1 MSVRYPFGALST
13 QDGMPPPSVSA
24 LMYGPGRAITYRPAC
39 WAMFRNSFMSRTPP
53 KSYTPGD
60 GEV

>member
-1 MSVRYPFGALST
+1 
-13 QDGMPPPSVSA
+13 MPPPSVSA
-24 LMYGPGRAITYRPAC
+24 LMYGPGRAITYSPAC